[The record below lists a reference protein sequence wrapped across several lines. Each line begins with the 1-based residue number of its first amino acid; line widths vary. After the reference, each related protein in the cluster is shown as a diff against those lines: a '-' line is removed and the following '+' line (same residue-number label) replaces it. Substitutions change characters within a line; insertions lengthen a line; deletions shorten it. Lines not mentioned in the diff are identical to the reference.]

1 MNVKTYDMP
10 MFFKLSSLNDVKRHK
25 RLPTSVRLAFM
36 ALLRTDIGSLAV
48 TLPGLGVYLFDHG
61 NPGPQADIKVKDL
74 RMVTDVLLH
83 GDIGFANAY
92 MADQFETS
100 DLTAVLE
107 FFAVNFEKAGALG
120 RGNKLKNLL
129 VKLVDSL
136 TRQNTKRGSKQ
147 NILAHYDLGN
157 AFYEKWLDPTMTYSS
172 AIYEGQEDIVTAQNR
187 KYDAIARSLGAKP
200 GDHILEIGSGWGGFA
215 EYAAKTYGSKI
226 TTITI
231 SNAQH
236 EYARK
241 RIFKAGLAEQVDVRL
256 CDYRDV
262 EGSFDGVASIEMFE
276 AVGESFWPGYFD
288 KLSGVLKEGKRAAL
302 QIITIDDELFD
313 GYRNRVDF
321 IQKYIFPGGMLPSEA
336 VLKEQFDRAGLVY
349 ESAQMFGESY
359 AETLRV
365 WAENFRRFWPEIQT
379 LGFDKGFRN
388 LWEYYLCYCEAGFKT
403 GRTDVGHFVLRK
415 P

>member
-1 MNVKTYDMP
+1 
-10 MFFKLSSLNDVKRHK
+10 
-25 RLPTSVRLAFM
+25 
-36 ALLRTDIGSLAV
+36 
-48 TLPGLGVYLFDHG
+48 
-61 NPGPQADIKVKDL
+61 
-74 RMVTDVLLH
+74 
-83 GDIGFANAY
+83 
-92 MADQFETS
+92 
-100 DLTAVLE
+100 
-107 FFAVNFEKAGALG
+107 
-120 RGNKLKNLL
+120 
-129 VKLVDSL
+129 
-136 TRQNTKRGSKQ
+136 
-147 NILAHYDLGN
+147 
-157 AFYEKWLDPTMTYSS
+157 MTYSS

-236 EYARK
+236 EYARE
-241 RIFKAGLAEQVDVRL
+241 RIFKAGLTEQVDVRL

-313 GYRNRVDF
+313 GYRNRVNF

-349 ESAQMFGESY
+349 ESAQMFGASY